1 MVSPELNA
9 ANLGRVVGSTVVTV
23 ALSPRL
29 TCLSISVFLALFGY
43 GALFCPSA
51 EQWTRASILLQQYC
65 SDDCNRTLMCKFGCT
80 YWNPE
85 RKKSCLISCELRLVA
100 MHHDRLLARTVPVQ
114 LSHVSKSDLSS
125 ALLNLHL
132 VTVRETQAYV
142 SWNPSL
148 VEQVPELKFQV
159 ELRTRATNELL
170 IYETVNFSYYMF
182 SNLIPGHAYECTV
195 RGAVSEKT
203 NSAVGLS
210 GNVVFETHSL
220 VDTLS
225 SDLMK
230 PMLLYASQSTVSM
243 IKNVDDFLLKTNPTP
258 IFEDKAFQVAALA
271 YGEGDVFIASRD
283 GQIVKFSIADNSAIQ
298 RAVLLFSLLTHIQ
311 AIGYD
316 FAKQQIFVLS
326 NTQIILCKLN
336 SKRCQIVLRTAE
348 IMDNIVVDSINGYL
362 YGNSGWKLFRA
373 PLANVEALAEIDIPS
388 GMKQSFDDKL
398 KLSIDHPAQLLVIQ
412 VNGSVMAYSL
422 TSNRLENIRLNKLH
436 PDSRRSY
443 DSFVKFQSWQKR
455 LFWISSP
462 CVDALNPADG
472 SCIYSEEN
480 NPNNGLLNIHNYLL
494 PVNHGKLVDLVLL
507 APMMRYSLLPA
518 PSNLS
523 AFFTSNSVRMIWN
536 IGKPF
541 PFQAQLEWREFNFEI
556 EITDN
561 DQMVYRQAGIDQLSF
576 VYSGLSSG
584 RRYLLRVRACLS
596 VGHCS
601 NWAELSGTTYS
612 SSWPEDNDQ
621 QFSLFSQDQ
630 TVLRF
635 DLAGNVR
642 NSLQASEQP
651 IQFITMADGAGEIFT
666 VGDSLVKRLPQNE
679 LVTRLQY
686 AEPISA
692 IAYEPF
698 GQEMYWTSKSGI
710 FRQSLKEPNLLKI
723 SSDGLIQWFH
733 LMPKHGLVV
742 LGSCDHVY
750 TLYLT
755 GMFHRRYFSC
765 DNVDC
770 QILGVSVSEDADSA
784 VVYYLVEQGDS
795 VVLNSVDVKNE
806 KINTLAKADAFNSRR
821 NIWTEIKVF
830 YVVNNNKLVILSR
843 NGQLMLVESDL
854 QSVSVYPFQHVVHIT
869 RLLNSWPYNI
879 TWSPPCCLTVDLK
892 LGDPNEPRP
901 FLQWNDTSSDNLPS
915 DVPFVKYYNL
925 SMLAGEKNNEKLVS
939 ATITKDNEI
948 PIGADIL
955 EKKDFNVQLMEIAL
969 WRRAHVSKAFTAPD
983 MFPLPPAQTALN
995 VVHIKNPF
1003 NITADVIFSWTPV
1016 VWNGKPKFYKIYCW
1030 RFDGDSTNRTYLVK
1044 GREIDWRSTRY
1055 DISRISQNWI
1065 VYCSVSAVNANK
1077 GESKRTV
1084 PISVVTSENSPP
1096 SIILIVTSSG
1106 LYQYHVDFER
1116 VLDSTISGPY
1126 KAATYGKDF
1135 IYAIRNQSEGDYLVK
1150 FHSYGLAVIEQL
1162 PLSKYLSSATLLTY
1176 DWIGERVLLVGR
1188 SRQHG
1193 HIQGDSIYVI
1203 SLDNE
1208 AEPRSL
1214 FTTHPGYEILSIAYN
1229 PMDSHVYFV
1238 ESFGGKYSLKSW
1250 LSGSDQLVTFECVPS
1265 SPVFSMTFLNPA
1277 SVEPTSFMIT
1287 GNGIADSKNCTVII
1301 DASHLH
1307 GVEMNAVVSIGHDVN
1322 HFYLVE
1328 RETLRILNRKRL
1340 EIVELSFTGVRQVL
1354 STSPQYQPFPD
1365 IECMK
1370 LPSTVKSFTVTS
1382 LSNTGV
1388 LIACVLSDKPSDC
1401 GNVTDLPINY
1411 ELKLSPQT
1419 KKNFEDI
1426 RQSLIKESRSVT
1438 FHVEGLVPGIEY
1450 MVKVKWWNRFTK
1462 PKIYEPGPL
1471 SFYTSYLIPVQN
1483 LDAFPIAPD
1492 KVQLLWIPFIDAD
1505 NNQPIPVDYRIVMQ
1519 NYENNT
1525 LQEVVS
1531 CSTNPCQYLFGNLDP
1546 STLYFV
1552 QAYAIDLPKQSNM
1565 VHEQHNVAASSAI
1578 SVTTFDLPVR
1588 YDEKDFTS
1596 SHTSIA
1602 FQLIEDI
1609 SPSLQQITVE
1619 YQLADETLWHVIE
1632 ASWVEKE
1639 KRGYRIDNLKQNQA
1653 FLFRAHAKYSTN
1665 RIYMGTLRS
1674 FPDTFNQQLPP
1685 LATKGQAVQ
1694 MSLKVELVQLDGKK
1708 HLKWKILNNEDN
1720 FKVQNFIISY
1730 RANSNVD
1737 WVKFAVLP
1745 STTWSTLVP
1754 EPVSNVDRDME
1765 FRVEAVVD
1773 DNVIMSGY
1781 WQPNTE
1787 NSLSPAVIAAV
1798 VFISILLTALI
1809 FIIVICT
1816 IRRKKLSRHMS
1827 RMMPEEKKPTFVP
1840 NTPEVLDQ
1848 LPAED
1853 LNSLPHIPRSCIS
1866 IVREL
1871 GRGAFGEVYEGL
1883 AYNLPKFGPK
1893 SLPVAVKTLRP
1904 GSTYAE
1910 KVRFIKEAILMS
1922 HFDHPNIV
1930 ALRGVCFETEPHWII
1945 LELME
1950 AGDLLKYLRSVRAT
1964 NSMPS
1969 QVSLKDLLCIAIDV
1983 ARGCT
1988 YLEEI
1993 HHVHRDLA
2001 ARNCL
2006 ITSRNPAMRVVKIGD
2021 FGMTRDVYEE
2031 DYYRVEGHGLLPVR
2045 WMAPESMIDGVF
2057 TTKTDVWSSNS
2068 KTMLFRSFA
2077 VLLWEVMT
2085 LGKQPY
2091 SGRSNWDV
2099 LNYVRIGG
2107 RLEKPPSCPIEMFEI
2122 MLACWAFEAKDRPA
2136 FSALLYRLMSL
2147 LDLPEYNSDQPF
2159 PQFNGISPMR
2169 HSTDLTSGNL
2179 NSSYSDDKV
2188 QVCATRSSARFFR
2201 GKNSSSVAEKT
2212 KSRGSS
2218 FRSLR
2223 KKKKEPA
2230 PPLPSK
2236 EEVNMPPD
2244 MRLSTGRPA
2253 SQVSSSGTE
2262 SMVLFGSDA
2271 YEIPLIRNLSKS
2283 ARSELKKLNA
2293 SEPQYHHNF
2302 ALDIGE
2308 SSPSEQ
2314 SSYGPAVISRLPE
2327 GSLPPVPCV
2336 KAPRR
2341 TKKLNKEIPVEE
2353 NSKTAAQ
2360 FDDTYENVRDDDD
2373 DDVEA
2378 VPKLHFI
2385 YLHLLFDKQNL
2396 KNENANESLNIF
2408 QHRYYPSQNQKFAS
2422 NPMRCWAVLKTVLIS
2437 SVLYSRSINTLEM
2450 SKSLLSVDF
2459 EVFGKVQGVFF
2470 RKSTVE
2476 KAKDLGLVGWCQ
2488 NTKTGTVI
2496 GQVEG
2501 PKNEVN
2507 EMKIWL
2513 EKVGSPSSRI
2523 DKAVFKNE
2531 KEISTLNFNSFDV
2544 KRASLFL
2551 LYLSLLKSILRIM
2564 PFMNISDFSKRELCF
2579 MVCSS
2584 IIPASA
2590 SWYYWKCVSHQQ
2602 NIIDFWNNLEKPKW
2616 DSLLSNTTTAQIIDI
2631 VVGMPLP
2638 ASHYMLYKFSD
2649 GFKTPVSKCAL
2660 ASMLIFYATYAASA
2674 LTVCFQ
2680 RPYVLNL
2687 YRKIEAMLCSSASTV
2702 ACFTFQVSK
2711 LAGLLIL
2718 PTLFWYTYNAIFFL
2732 QTLKLNN

>member
-1 MVSPELNA
+1 MVSPDLNA
-9 ANLGRVVGSTVVTV
+9 ANLARVVSTVV
-23 ALSPRL
+23 ALSPCRL

-51 EQWTRASILLQQYC
+51 DQWTRASTLLQQHC
-65 SDDCNRTLMCKFGCT
+65 FEDCNLTLMVLPGVFHTSGDYKKKNTFEDLTNECKFGCT

-85 RKKSCLISCELRLVA
+85 RKKSCLISCEGSAPYCRGCLNAEQRWQSCVQQSASSIRLETAHLPSHEGVQVQWLDRIALDTVYEIVWRLQIRPFGRYPNLPVHWSDVDTDIQRLSGNVRIAFISYEKLRSFVDYQLRLVA
-100 MHHDRLLARTVPVQ
+100 MHYDRLLARTVPVQ
-114 LSHVSKSDLSS
+114 LSHISKTDLSS

-132 VTVRETQAYV
+132 VTVKETQAYV
-142 SWNPSL
+142 SWNPNL
-148 VEQVPELKFQV
+148 IKQVPKLKFQV

-195 RGAVSEKT
+195 RGVVSEKT
-203 NSAVGLS
+203 NSVGLS
-210 GNVVFETHSL
+210 ESVVFETHSL

-258 IFEDKAFQVAALA
+258 IFEDKTFKVAALA
-271 YGEGDVFIASRD
+271 YGEGDVFIASHD
-283 GQIVKFSIADNSAIQ
+283 GQIVKFSITDHSAAIQ

-311 AIGYD
+311 SIGYD
-316 FAKQQIFVLS
+316 FTKQQLFVLS

-348 IMDNIVVDSINGYL
+348 IMDNIVVDSINGFL
-362 YGNSGWKLFRA
+362 YGNSGWKIFRA
-373 PLANVEALAEIDIPS
+373 PLADVEALSEIDIPS
-388 GMKQSFDDKL
+388 GMRQSFDNKL
-398 KLSIDHPAQLLVIQ
+398 KLSIDYPAQLLVIH

-422 TSNRLENIRLNKLH
+422 TSGRLENIRLNKLH
-436 PDSRRSY
+436 PDSKRSY

-472 SCIYSEEN
+472 SCIYSEEH
-480 NPNNGLLNIHNYLL
+480 NPNNGLLSIHNYLL

-507 APMMRYSLLPA
+507 VPVMRYSLLPS

-561 DQMVYRQAGIDQLSF
+561 DQMVYRQAGVDQLSF
-576 VYSGLSSG
+576 VYNGLSAG

-612 SSWPEDNDQ
+612 SWPDDNDQHQQQ
-621 QFSLFSQDQ
+621 QFSLFSRDQ

-635 DLAGNVR
+635 DLSGNVR
-642 NSLQASEQP
+642 DSMQPPEQP
-651 IQFITMADGAGEIFT
+651 IQFITMADRAGGIFT
-666 VGDSLVKRLPQNE
+666 VGDSVVRRLPRNE
-679 LVTRLQY
+679 LVTRLQSE
-686 AEPISA
+686 EPISA

-698 GQEMYWTSKSGI
+698 GQEMYWTSKSGM
-710 FRQSLKEPNLLKI
+710 FRQSLKESNLLKI

-733 LMPKHGLVV
+733 LLPNQGLVV

-806 KINTLAKADAFNSRR
+806 KTNTLAKADAFSSRP
-821 NIWTEIKVF
+821 NVWTAIKIF

-843 NGQLMLVESDL
+843 NGQLMLVEPDL
-854 QSVSVYPFQHVVHIT
+854 QSVSVYPFEQVVHII
-869 RLLNSWPYNI
+869 RVLNSWPYNI

-901 FLQWNDTSSDNLPS
+901 FLQWNDTNSDNLPS

-939 ATITKDNEI
+939 ATITEDNEI
-948 PIGADIL
+948 AIGADVL

-969 WRRAHVSKAFTAPD
+969 WRRAHVSKTFTAPD

-995 VVHIKNPF
+995 VVHIKSPF

-1030 RFDGDSTNRTYLVK
+1030 RFDGDSKNRTYLVK
-1044 GREIDWRSTRY
+1044 GKEIDWRSTRY
-1055 DISRISQNWI
+1055 DISKISQNWTI
-1065 VYCSVSAVNANK
+1065 YCSVSAVNANK
-1077 GESKRTV
+1077 GESKLTV

-1135 IYAIRNQSEGDYLVK
+1135 IYAIRNQSEGDYLMK

-1162 PLSKYLSSATLLTY
+1162 PLSKYLSSATLLTF

-1214 FTTHPGYEILSIAYN
+1214 FTTHPGYEILNIAYN
-1229 PMDSHVYFV
+1229 PMDSQIYFV

-1250 LSGSDQLVTFECVPS
+1250 LSGSDQLLTFECVPS
-1265 SPVFSMTFLNPA
+1265 SPVFSMNFLNPA
-1277 SVEPTSFMIT
+1277 AVEPSSFMIT
-1287 GNGIADSKNCTVII
+1287 GNGIADSKNCTIII
-1301 DASHLH
+1301 DASHLY
-1307 GVEMNAVVSIGHDVN
+1307 GVEMNEVVSLSHDVN

-1328 RETLRILNRKRL
+1328 RESLHILNRKRL

-1354 STSPQYQPFPD
+1354 STSPQYQPLPD

-1388 LIACVLSDKPSDC
+1388 LITCVISDKPSDC

-1411 ELKLSPQT
+1411 ELKLTPQT

-1462 PKIYEPGPL
+1462 PTTYKPGPL

-1483 LDAFPIAPD
+1483 LDAFTIAPD

-1505 NNQPIPVDYRIVMQ
+1505 SNQPIPVDYRIVMQ

-1531 CSTNPCQYLFGNLDP
+1531 CSTNPCQYLFKNLDP
-1546 STLYFV
+1546 LTLYFV

-1565 VHEQHNVAASSAI
+1565 VDEQHKMVTSSTI
-1578 SVTTFDLPVR
+1578 NVTTFDLPVR

-1602 FQLIEDI
+1602 FQLAENT

-1619 YQLADETLWHVIE
+1619 YQLADETVWHVIE

-1674 FPDTFNQQLPP
+1674 FADTFNQQLPP
-1685 LATKGQAVQ
+1685 ITTKGQAVQ
-1694 MSLKVELVQLDGKK
+1694 MSMKVELVQLNGKK
-1708 HLKWKILNNEDN
+1708 HLKWKILNNADN
-1720 FKVQNFIISY
+1720 FIVQNFIVSY
-1730 RANSNVD
+1730 RANNNVD
-1737 WVKFAVLP
+1737 WVKFEVLP
-1745 STTWSTLVP
+1745 ATTYSTLVP
-1754 EPVSNVDRDME
+1754 EPVSNEDRDMQ
-1765 FRVEAVVD
+1765 FRVEAVAD

-1781 WQPNTE
+1781 WQPDTE
-1787 NSLSPAVIAAV
+1787 DSLSPAVIATV

-1809 FIIVICT
+1809 FVIVICT

-1827 RMMPEEKKPTFVP
+1827 RRMPEEKKQTFVP

-1969 QVSLKDLLCIAIDV
+1969 QVSLKDLLCITIDV

-2006 ITSRNPAMRVVKIGD
+2006 ITSRNPTMRVVKIGD

-2057 TTKTDVWSSNS
+2057 TTKTDVW
-2068 KTMLFRSFA
+2068 SFA

-2147 LDLPEYNSDQPF
+2147 SDLPEYNSDQPF

-2169 HSTDLTSGNL
+2169 HSTDLTSGSL
-2179 NSSYSDDKV
+2179 NSYSDDKV
-2188 QVCATRSSARFFR
+2188 KVCATRSSARFFR

-2223 KKKKEPA
+2223 KKKKEHA

-2236 EEVNMPPD
+2236 EEVNMPPE

-2262 SMVLFGSDA
+2262 SIVLFGSDA

-2293 SEPQYHHNF
+2293 SEPQYHQNF

-2308 SSPSEQ
+2308 TSPSEQ
-2314 SSYGPAVISRLPE
+2314 SSYGPTVVSRLPE
-2327 GSLPPVPCV
+2327 GSFPPVPSV
-2336 KAPRR
+2336 QAPRR

-2360 FDDTYENVRDDDD
+2360 FDDTYENVRDD
-2373 DDVEA
+2373 VE
-2378 VPKLHFI
+2378 VPKLHFM
-2385 YLHLLFDKQNL
+2385 
-2396 KNENANESLNIF
+2396 
-2408 QHRYYPSQNQKFAS
+2408 PSRNQKFAS
-2422 NPMRCWAVLKTVLIS
+2422 KLMRCCAVLKTVLIS
-2437 SVLYSRSINTLEM
+2437 SILYSRSVSTLEM

-2470 RKSTVE
+2470 RKCTVE

-2488 NTKTGTVI
+2488 NTKTGTVV

-2513 EKVGSPSSRI
+2513 ENVGSPSSRI

-2544 KRASLFL
+2544 KRA
-2551 LYLSLLKSILRIM
+2551 
-2564 PFMNISDFSKRELCF
+2564 
-2579 MVCSS
+2579 
-2584 IIPASA
+2584 
-2590 SWYYWKCVSHQQ
+2590 
-2602 NIIDFWNNLEKPKW
+2602 
-2616 DSLLSNTTTAQIIDI
+2616 
-2631 VVGMPLP
+2631 
-2638 ASHYMLYKFSD
+2638 
-2649 GFKTPVSKCAL
+2649 
-2660 ASMLIFYATYAASA
+2660 
-2674 LTVCFQ
+2674 
-2680 RPYVLNL
+2680 
-2687 YRKIEAMLCSSASTV
+2687 
-2702 ACFTFQVSK
+2702 
-2711 LAGLLIL
+2711 
-2718 PTLFWYTYNAIFFL
+2718 
-2732 QTLKLNN
+2732 

>member
-1 MVSPELNA
+1 
-9 ANLGRVVGSTVVTV
+9 
-23 ALSPRL
+23 
-29 TCLSISVFLALFGY
+29 
-43 GALFCPSA
+43 
-51 EQWTRASILLQQYC
+51 
-65 SDDCNRTLMCKFGCT
+65 
-80 YWNPE
+80 
-85 RKKSCLISCELRLVA
+85 

-132 VTVRETQAYV
+132 VTVKETQAYV

-210 GNVVFETHSL
+210 GSVVFETHSL

-326 NTQIILCKLN
+326 NTQI
-336 SKRCQIVLRTAE
+336 VLRTAE

-362 YGNSGWKLFRA
+362 YSNSGWKLFRA

-422 TSNRLENIRLNKLH
+422 TSGRLENIRLNKLH

-621 QFSLFSQDQ
+621 QFLLFSQDQ

-635 DLAGNVR
+635 DLEGNVR
-642 NSLQASEQP
+642 NSLRASEQP

-666 VGDSLVKRLPQNE
+666 VGDSLVRRLPQNE
-679 LVTRLQY
+679 LVTRLQS
-686 AEPISA
+686 AEPILT

-806 KINTLAKADAFNSRR
+806 KINTLAKTDAFDSRR
-821 NIWTEIKVF
+821 NIWTAIKVF

-854 QSVSVYPFQHVVHIT
+854 QSVSVYPFEHVVHIT

-925 SMLAGEKNNEKLVS
+925 SMLAGEKNNEELVS

-995 VVHIKNPF
+995 VVHIKSPF

-1030 RFDGDSTNRTYLVK
+1030 RFDGDSANRTYLVK

-1055 DISRISQNWI
+1055 DISKISQNWTI
-1065 VYCSVSAVNANK
+1065 YCSVSAVNANK

-1135 IYAIRNQSEGDYLVK
+1135 IYAIRSQSGGDYLVK

-1193 HIQGDSIYVI
+1193 NIQGDSIYVI

-1462 PKIYEPGPL
+1462 PQIYKPGPL

-1546 STLYFV
+1546 LTLYFV
-1552 QAYAIDLPKQSNM
+1552 QAYGIDLPKQSNM
-1565 VHEQHNVAASSAI
+1565 VHEQHKVAASSAI
-1578 SVTTFDLPVR
+1578 NVTTFDLPVR
-1588 YDEKDFTS
+1588 YEEKDFTS

-1619 YQLADETLWHVIE
+1619 YQLADETVWHVIE
-1632 ASWVEKE
+1632 ASWVDKE
-1639 KRGYRIDNLKQNQA
+1639 KRGYRIDNLKPNQA

-1685 LATKGQAVQ
+1685 MATKGQAVQ
-1694 MSLKVELVQLDGKK
+1694 MSLKVELVQLDGKN

-1754 EPVSNVDRDME
+1754 EPVSNVDRGMQ

-1773 DNVIMSGY
+1773 NDVIMSGY

-1809 FIIVICT
+1809 FVIVICT

-1983 ARGCT
+1983 ARGCA

-2006 ITSRNPAMRVVKIGD
+2006 ITSRNPAMRVVKIAD

-2057 TTKTDVWSSNS
+2057 TTKTDVW
-2068 KTMLFRSFA
+2068 SFA

-2201 GKNSSSVAEKT
+2201 GKNI
-2212 KSRGSS
+2212 
-2218 FRSLR
+2218 
-2223 KKKKEPA
+2223 
-2230 PPLPSK
+2230 
-2236 EEVNMPPD
+2236 
-2244 MRLSTGRPA
+2244 RLSTGRPA

-2283 ARSELKKLNA
+2283 ARSELKKSNA

-2327 GSLPPVPCV
+2327 GSLPPVPSV

-2373 DDVEA
+2373 DVEA
-2378 VPKLHFI
+2378 VPKLHLI
-2385 YLHLLFDKQNL
+2385 LNYSLLLQYPITKSKICIQSDALLGCL
-2396 KNENANESLNIF
+2396 KDSFNFFSSLQPFYKYIRNEQITFVCRFRSVWKSARENAS
-2408 QHRYYPSQNQKFAS
+2408 
-2422 NPMRCWAVLKTVLIS
+2422 
-2437 SVLYSRSINTLEM
+2437 
-2450 SKSLLSVDF
+2450 
-2459 EVFGKVQGVFF
+2459 VFF

-2507 EMKIWL
+2507 EIVVACALFLTIFILINNRRFQAMHRNRRQPVL
-2513 EKVGSPSSRI
+2513 CFPPGLYERYFACNVCESTLQTVGSFI
-2523 DKAVFKNE
+2523 VD
-2531 KEISTLNFNSFDV
+2531 
-2544 KRASLFL
+2544 
-2551 LYLSLLKSILRIM
+2551 
-2564 PFMNISDFSKRELCF
+2564 
-2579 MVCSS
+2579 
-2584 IIPASA
+2584 
-2590 SWYYWKCVSHQQ
+2590 
-2602 NIIDFWNNLEKPKW
+2602 LE
-2616 DSLLSNTTTAQIIDI
+2616 
-2631 VVGMPLP
+2631 
-2638 ASHYMLYKFSD
+2638 
-2649 GFKTPVSKCAL
+2649 
-2660 ASMLIFYATYAASA
+2660 
-2674 LTVCFQ
+2674 
-2680 RPYVLNL
+2680 
-2687 YRKIEAMLCSSASTV
+2687 
-2702 ACFTFQVSK
+2702 
-2711 LAGLLIL
+2711 
-2718 PTLFWYTYNAIFFL
+2718 
-2732 QTLKLNN
+2732 

>member
-1 MVSPELNA
+1 MVPPDLNA
-9 ANLGRVVGSTVVTV
+9 ANLARVVSTVV
-23 ALSPRL
+23 ALSPCRL
-29 TCLSISVFLALFGY
+29 TCLSIIVFLALFDY

-51 EQWTRASILLQQYC
+51 DQWTRASTLLQQHC
-65 SDDCNRTLMCKFGCT
+65 FGDCNRTLMVLPGVFHTSGDYKKKNTFQDLTDECKFGCT

-85 RKKSCLISCELRLVA
+85 RKKSCLISCEGSASYCRGCLNAEQRWQSCVQQSAGSIRLETAHLPSHEGVQVQWLDRIALDTVYEIVWRLQIRPLGTYPSLPVHWSDVDTDIQRLSGNVRIAFISYEKLRSFVDYQLRLVA

-114 LSHVSKSDLSS
+114 LSHVSKTDLSS

-132 VTVRETQAYV
+132 VTVKETQAYV
-142 SWNPSL
+142 SWNPNL
-148 VEQVPELKFQV
+148 IKQVPKLKFQV

-195 RGAVSEKT
+195 RGVVSEKT
-203 NSAVGLS
+203 NSAGLS
-210 GNVVFETHSL
+210 ESVVFETHSL

-225 SDLMK
+225 FDLMK

-258 IFEDKAFQVAALA
+258 IFEDKTFKVAALA
-271 YGEGDVFIASRD
+271 CGEGDIFIASHD
-283 GQIVKFSIADNSAIQ
+283 GQIVKFSITDHSAAIQ

-311 AIGYD
+311 SIGYD
-316 FAKQQIFVLS
+316 FTKQQLFVLS

-336 SKRCQIVLRTAE
+336 SKRCQIVLRATE
-348 IMDNIVVDSINGYL
+348 IMDNIVVDSINGFL
-362 YGNSGWKLFRA
+362 YGNSGWKIFRA
-373 PLANVEALAEIDIPS
+373 PLADVEALSEIDIPS
-388 GMKQSFDDKL
+388 GMRQNFDNKL
-398 KLSIDHPAQLLVIQ
+398 KLSIDYPAQLLVIH

-422 TSNRLENIRLNKLH
+422 TSGRLENIRLNKLH
-436 PDSRRSY
+436 PDSKRSY

-472 SCIYSEEN
+472 SCIYSEEH
-480 NPNNGLLNIHNYLL
+480 NPNNGLLSIHNYLL
-494 PVNHGKLVDLVLL
+494 PVNHRKLVDLVLL
-507 APMMRYSLLPA
+507 VPVMRYSLLPT

-576 VYSGLSSG
+576 VYSGLTAG

-596 VGHCS
+596 VEHCS

-612 SSWPEDNDQ
+612 SWPEDNDQ
-621 QFSLFSQDQ
+621 DQQRQFSLFSLDQ
-630 TVLRF
+630 AVLRF

-642 NSLQASEQP
+642 DSMQPPEQP
-651 IQFITMADGAGEIFT
+651 IQFITMADRAGGIFT
-666 VGDSLVKRLPQNE
+666 VGDSVVRRLPQNE
-679 LVTRLQY
+679 LVTRLQSE
-686 AEPISA
+686 EPILA
-692 IAYEPF
+692 IEYEPF
-698 GQEMYWTSKSGI
+698 GQEMYWTSKSGM

-733 LMPKHGLVV
+733 LLPNQGLVV

-806 KINTLAKADAFNSRR
+806 KTNTLAKADAFSSRP
-821 NIWTEIKVF
+821 NVWPAIKIL

-854 QSVSVYPFQHVVHIT
+854 QSVSVYPFEQVVHIT

-901 FLQWNDTSSDNLPS
+901 FLQWNDTNNDNLPS

-939 ATITKDNEI
+939 ATITEDNEI
-948 PIGADIL
+948 AIGADVL

-995 VVHIKNPF
+995 VVHIKSPF

-1030 RFDGDSTNRTYLVK
+1030 RFDDDSKTRIYLVK
-1044 GREIDWRSTRY
+1044 GKEIDWRSTRY
-1055 DISRISQNWI
+1055 DISGIFQNWT

-1077 GESKRTV
+1077 GESKLTV

-1106 LYQYHVDFER
+1106 LYQYQVDFER

-1135 IYAIRNQSEGDYLVK
+1135 IYAIRNQSEGDYLMK

-1214 FTTHPGYEILSIAYN
+1214 FTTHPGYEILNIAYN
-1229 PMDSHVYFV
+1229 PMDSQIYFV
-1238 ESFGGKYSLKSW
+1238 ESFGGKYALKSW
-1250 LSGSDQLVTFECVPS
+1250 LSGSDKLFTFECVPS
-1265 SPVFSMTFLNPA
+1265 SPVFSMSFLNPA
-1277 SVEPTSFMIT
+1277 AVEPSSFMIT

-1301 DASHLH
+1301 DASHLY
-1307 GVEMNAVVSIGHDVN
+1307 GVEMNEIVSLSHDVN

-1328 RETLRILNRKRL
+1328 RESLHILNRKRL

-1354 STSPQYQPFPD
+1354 STSPQYQPLPD

-1388 LIACVLSDKPSDC
+1388 LISCVISDKASDC

-1411 ELKLSPQT
+1411 ELKLTPQT

-1438 FHVEGLVPGIEY
+1438 FHIEGLVPGIEY

-1462 PKIYEPGPL
+1462 PKTYKPGPL
-1471 SFYTSYLIPVQN
+1471 SFYTSYLIPVRN
-1483 LDAFPIAPD
+1483 LDAFTIAPD

-1505 NNQPIPVDYRIVMQ
+1505 SNQPIPVDYRIVMQ
-1519 NYENNT
+1519 NVYENNT

-1531 CSTNPCQYLFGNLDP
+1531 CSTNPCQYLFRNLDP
-1546 STLYFV
+1546 LTSYFV
-1552 QAYAIDLPKQSNM
+1552 QAYAIDLPKQSNI
-1565 VHEQHNVAASSAI
+1565 VDEQHNVVASSTI
-1578 SVTTFDLPVR
+1578 NVTTFDLPVR

-1602 FQLIEDI
+1602 FQLVENT
-1609 SPSLQQITVE
+1609 SPSLQQVTVE
-1619 YQLADETLWHVIE
+1619 YQLADETVWHVIE
-1632 ASWVEKE
+1632 ANWVEKE

-1674 FPDTFNQQLPP
+1674 FADTFNQQLPP
-1685 LATKGQAVQ
+1685 IATKGQAVQ

-1708 HLKWKILNNEDN
+1708 HLKWKILNNADN
-1720 FKVQNFIISY
+1720 FKVQNFIVSY

-1737 WVKFAVLP
+1737 WVKFEVLP
-1745 STTWSTLVP
+1745 SNTWSTLVP
-1754 EPVSNVDRDME
+1754 EPVSNEDRDMQ
-1765 FRVEAVVD
+1765 FRVEAVSD

-1781 WQPNTE
+1781 WQPDTE
-1787 NSLSPAVIAAV
+1787 DSLSSAVIATV

-1809 FIIVICT
+1809 FVIVICT

-1827 RMMPEEKKPTFVP
+1827 RRMPEEKKQTFVP

-2006 ITSRNPAMRVVKIGD
+2006 ITSRNPTMRVVKIGD

-2057 TTKTDVWSSNS
+2057 TTKTDVW
-2068 KTMLFRSFA
+2068 SFA

-2147 LDLPEYNSDQPF
+2147 SDLPEYNSDQPF

-2169 HSTDLTSGNL
+2169 HSTDLTSGFDHL
-2179 NSSYSDDKV
+2179 NSYSDDKV
-2188 QVCATRSSARFFR
+2188 KVCATHSSARFFR

-2223 KKKKEPA
+2223 KKKKEHA

-2236 EEVNMPPD
+2236 EEVNMPPE
-2244 MRLSTGRPA
+2244 MRFSTGRPA

-2262 SMVLFGSDA
+2262 SVVLFGSDA

-2283 ARSELKKLNA
+2283 ARSELKKFNS

-2308 SSPSEQ
+2308 TSPPEQ
-2314 SSYGPAVISRLPE
+2314 SSYGPAVVSRLPE
-2327 GSLPPVPCV
+2327 GSVPPVPSV
-2336 KAPRR
+2336 QAPRR

-2360 FDDTYENVRDDDD
+2360 FDDTYENVRDD
-2373 DDVEA
+2373 VE
-2378 VPKLHFI
+2378 VPKLH
-2385 YLHLLFDKQNL
+2385 L
-2396 KNENANESLNIF
+2396 
-2408 QHRYYPSQNQKFAS
+2408 
-2422 NPMRCWAVLKTVLIS
+2422 
-2437 SVLYSRSINTLEM
+2437 
-2450 SKSLLSVDF
+2450 
-2459 EVFGKVQGVFF
+2459 
-2470 RKSTVE
+2470 
-2476 KAKDLGLVGWCQ
+2476 
-2488 NTKTGTVI
+2488 
-2496 GQVEG
+2496 
-2501 PKNEVN
+2501 
-2507 EMKIWL
+2507 
-2513 EKVGSPSSRI
+2513 
-2523 DKAVFKNE
+2523 
-2531 KEISTLNFNSFDV
+2531 
-2544 KRASLFL
+2544 
-2551 LYLSLLKSILRIM
+2551 
-2564 PFMNISDFSKRELCF
+2564 
-2579 MVCSS
+2579 
-2584 IIPASA
+2584 
-2590 SWYYWKCVSHQQ
+2590 
-2602 NIIDFWNNLEKPKW
+2602 
-2616 DSLLSNTTTAQIIDI
+2616 
-2631 VVGMPLP
+2631 
-2638 ASHYMLYKFSD
+2638 
-2649 GFKTPVSKCAL
+2649 
-2660 ASMLIFYATYAASA
+2660 
-2674 LTVCFQ
+2674 
-2680 RPYVLNL
+2680 
-2687 YRKIEAMLCSSASTV
+2687 
-2702 ACFTFQVSK
+2702 
-2711 LAGLLIL
+2711 
-2718 PTLFWYTYNAIFFL
+2718 
-2732 QTLKLNN
+2732 

>member
-132 VTVRETQAYV
+132 VTVKETQAYV

-210 GNVVFETHSL
+210 GSVVFETHSL

-258 IFEDKAFQVAALA
+258 IFEDKAFQVAAPVVVACLLLLALA

-283 GQIVKFSIADNSAIQ
+283 GQIVKFSIADNSSIQ

-388 GMKQSFDDKL
+388 GMRQSFDDKL

-422 TSNRLENIRLNKLH
+422 TSGRLENIRLNKLH

-612 SSWPEDNDQ
+612 SSWPEDSDQ

-630 TVLRF
+630 TVLHF

-679 LVTRLQY
+679 PVTRLQS

-806 KINTLAKADAFNSRR
+806 KINTLAKADAFKSRR
-821 NIWTEIKVF
+821 NIWTAIKVF

-843 NGQLMLVESDL
+843 NGQLMLMESDL
-854 QSVSVYPFQHVVHIT
+854 QSVSVYPFEHVVHIT

-995 VVHIKNPF
+995 VVHIKSPF

-1055 DISRISQNWI
+1055 DISRISQNWTI
-1065 VYCSVSAVNANK
+1065 YCSVSAVNANK

-1328 RETLRILNRKRL
+1328 RETLHILNRKRL

-1382 LSNTGV
+1382 LSNTGA

-1462 PKIYEPGPL
+1462 PKIYKPGPL

-1519 NYENNT
+1519 NVYENNT
-1525 LQEVVS
+1525 VQEVVS
-1531 CSTNPCQYLFGNLDP
+1531 CSTNPCQYLFRNLDP
-1546 STLYFV
+1546 LTLYFV
-1552 QAYAIDLPKQSNM
+1552 QAYGIDLPKQSNM
-1565 VHEQHNVAASSAI
+1565 VYEQHNVAASSAI
-1578 SVTTFDLPVR
+1578 NVTTFDLPVR
-1588 YDEKDFTS
+1588 YEEKDFTS

-1619 YQLADETLWHVIE
+1619 YQLADENVWHVIE

-1754 EPVSNVDRDME
+1754 EPVSNVDRDMQ

-1809 FIIVICT
+1809 FVIVICT

-2057 TTKTDVWSSNS
+2057 TTKTDVWS
-2068 KTMLFRSFA
+2068 FA

-2201 GKNSSSVAEKT
+2201 GKN
-2212 KSRGSS
+2212 
-2218 FRSLR
+2218 
-2223 KKKKEPA
+2223 
-2230 PPLPSK
+2230 
-2236 EEVNMPPD
+2236 

-2253 SQVSSSGTE
+2253 SQVSSSGTD

-2283 ARSELKKLNA
+2283 ARSELKKFNA

-2327 GSLPPVPCV
+2327 GSLPPVPSV

-2341 TKKLNKEIPVEE
+2341 TKKLKKEIPVEE

-2373 DDVEA
+2373 DVEA
-2378 VPKLHFI
+2378 VPKLHFWTV
-2385 YLHLLFDKQNL
+2385 FTCSTDKQNL
-2396 KNENANESLNIF
+2396 KNENANESLNIST
-2408 QHRYYPSQNQKFAS
+2408 QVCSIPSQNQKFAS

-2507 EMKIWL
+2507 EIVAACALFLTIFLLINNRRFQAMHRNRRQPVL
-2513 EKVGSPSSRI
+2513 CFPPGLYERYFACNVCESTLQTVGSFI
-2523 DKAVFKNE
+2523 VD
-2531 KEISTLNFNSFDV
+2531 
-2544 KRASLFL
+2544 
-2551 LYLSLLKSILRIM
+2551 
-2564 PFMNISDFSKRELCF
+2564 
-2579 MVCSS
+2579 
-2584 IIPASA
+2584 
-2590 SWYYWKCVSHQQ
+2590 
-2602 NIIDFWNNLEKPKW
+2602 LE
-2616 DSLLSNTTTAQIIDI
+2616 
-2631 VVGMPLP
+2631 
-2638 ASHYMLYKFSD
+2638 
-2649 GFKTPVSKCAL
+2649 
-2660 ASMLIFYATYAASA
+2660 
-2674 LTVCFQ
+2674 
-2680 RPYVLNL
+2680 
-2687 YRKIEAMLCSSASTV
+2687 
-2702 ACFTFQVSK
+2702 
-2711 LAGLLIL
+2711 
-2718 PTLFWYTYNAIFFL
+2718 
-2732 QTLKLNN
+2732 